1 LNPKDVLIVK
11 NDPNVNECF
20 DTLVS
25 NGMITSDNK
34 ITEKGI
40 FLYDLPL
47 SNLMCQFLW
56 DWFVLKYPLFDGIVI
71 ACLID
76 CYGPTYIY
84 LQKWDDES
92 KKTYKTKNPDFI
104 KGDNDLEI
112 LINIWN
118 DLLEKNE
125 GIEINHKIINEWC
138 STYSIKQDK
147 IMELLTY
154 INKCCDNLSKKT
166 EIELEIIDSSVIN
179 LKALPIFEIL
189 YNDMILTKT
198 SKYNYKNLKTNKEY
212 ILDNKNLYETPPKT
226 LLALITFNNK
236 IQLSINLSN
245 DKTQNDKTQNDK
257 IQNNNDYKSD
267 YKSDYK
273 NDYKSGNYEYN
284 TQIDT
289 DKVDS
294 ALKLLETI
302 TIDNL
307 FEIIDEPKNSIMEL
321 IDDLEI

>member
-1 LNPKDVLIVK
+1 
-11 NDPNVNECF
+11 
-20 DTLVS
+20 
-25 NGMITSDNK
+25 
-34 ITEKGI
+34 
-40 FLYDLPL
+40 
-47 SNLMCQFLW
+47 MCW
-56 DWFVLKYPLFDGIVI
+56 SS
-71 ACLID
+71 C
-76 CYGPTYIY
+76 IY
-84 LQKWDDES
+84 LVK
-92 KKTYKTKNPDFI
+92 
-104 KGDNDLEI
+104 
-112 LINIWN
+112 
-118 DLLEKNE
+118 
-125 GIEINHKIINEWC
+125 
-138 STYSIKQDK
+138 
-147 IMELLTY
+147 
-154 INKCCDNLSKKT
+154 
-166 EIELEIIDSSVIN
+166 
-179 LKALPIFEIL
+179 
-189 YNDMILTKT
+189 
-198 SKYNYKNLKTNKEY
+198 
-212 ILDNKNLYETPPKT
+212 
-226 LLALITFNNK
+226 LITFNNK